1 MLLNTVVERFIARTP
16 MAVAIRGTLEYAFAP
31 EPLDAI
37 FEEIVGDREDRQL
50 LFSTCVD
57 LMGTVV
63 TRVNR
68 SINAAYR
75 AAEDVPVSI
84 SALYQRLQRMPIKAG
99 RELVR
104 HTAQRLEPVI
114 RAMNGAAADPLPGY
128 RTKVL
133 DGNHLAHT
141 QRRLKVLRD
150 VAAGPLPGQS
160 LVVLDPA
167 LGLALDVIPCVDGHA
182 QERSLLD
189 AVIEELKEN
198 DLLIADRNFCTT
210 KFLFGIALRL
220 GYFVIRR
227 HATTLSWE
235 KESAWESRGRTET
248 GELEEQTIELIGPD
262 GSKLTVRRIRLTLD
276 NPTRDGDK
284 VIELLT
290 NLPASAATAAVVAKL
305 YQGRWTVEALFQ
317 RLTVVLG
324 CEVNTLGYPPAA
336 LFGFC
341 VALASSNAYAMIRAS
356 VRGEHGDEAAE
367 KLSDFYVAAELERTV
382 EGMEIAVPEEAWQ
395 PIAGWTAEQM
405 GAWLRSIMRQAR
417 LDRYKKATR
426 GPKKPKPRRTRF
438 AAKKHVAT
446 SRLIS
451 NKQT

>member
-1 MLLNTVVERFIARTP
+1 MLLNPVIDRFISRTP
-16 MAVAIRGTLEYAFAP
+16 MAVAIRGTLEYAFTL

-68 SINAAYR
+68 SLNAAYQ
-75 AAEDVPVSI
+75 AAENVPVSV
-84 SALYQRLQRMPIKAG
+84 SAVYQRLQRMPIEAG

-114 RAMNGAAADPLPGY
+114 RAMKGAATDPLPGY

-133 DGNHLAHT
+133 DGNHLAHS
-141 QRRLKVLRD
+141 QRRLKILRD

-160 LVVLDPA
+160 LVLLDPA
-167 LGLALDVIPCVDGHA
+167 LGLALDVIPCEDGHA

-189 AVIEELKEN
+189 AVVEELQEK

-210 KFLFGIALRL
+210 KFLFGIAAR
-220 GYFVIRR
+220 GGCFVIRR
-227 HATTLSWE
+227 HASTLSWE
-235 KESAWESRGRTET
+235 QESPWESRGRTDT

-262 GSKLTVRRIRLTLD
+262 DTTLRVRRIRLTLD

-284 VIELLT
+284 VIEVLT
-290 NLPASAATAAVVAKL
+290 NLPASVATAVAVAKL
-305 YQGRWTVEALFQ
+305 YQGRWTVEALFH
-317 RLTVVLG
+317 RLTMVLG

-341 VALASSNAYAMIRAS
+341 VALASSNAYAMIRAA

-367 KLSDFYVAAELERTV
+367 NLSDFYVAAELERTV
-382 EGMEIAVPEEAWQ
+382 EGMEIAVPEEEWE
-395 PIAGWTAEQM
+395 PIVGWTAEQM

-417 LDRYKKATR
+417 LERYRKAKR
-426 GPKKPKPRRTRF
+426 GPKKPKTKRTRF
-438 AAKKHVAT
+438 AAKKHISTA
-446 SRLIS
+446 RLLS
-451 NKQT
+451 GKQT

>member
-1 MLLNTVVERFIARTP
+1 MLLNSVIDRFIARTP

-37 FEEIVGDREDRQL
+37 FEKIVGEREDRQL

-75 AAEDVPVSI
+75 AAEAVPVSI
-84 SALYQRLQRMPIKAG
+84 SALYQRLQRMPLEAG

-128 RTKVL
+128 RVKVL

-189 AVIEELKEN
+189 AVIEELQEK

-210 KFLFGIALRL
+210 KFLFGIANRG

-227 HATTLSWE
+227 HATTLTWE
-235 KESAWESRGRTET
+235 KESPWESKGRTET

-262 GSKLTVRRIRLTLD
+262 DSKLEVRRIRLTLD

-324 CEVNTLGYPPAA
+324 CEVDTLGYPPAA

-341 VALASSNAYAMIRAS
+341 VALASSNAYAMIRAA
-356 VRGEHGDEAAE
+356 VRGEHGDKAAE
-367 KLSDFYVAAELERTV
+367 EVSDFYVAAELERTV
-382 EGMEIAVPEEAWQ
+382 EGMEIAVPEEAWE

-417 LDRYKKATR
+417 LDRYKKAKR

-451 NKQT
+451 GKQT

>member
-1 MLLNTVVERFIARTP
+1 MLLNTVIERFVARTP

-84 SALYQRLQRMPIKAG
+84 SALYQRLQRMPIEAG

-133 DGNHLAHT
+133 DGNHLGHT

-276 NPTRDGDK
+276 NPTRDGEK

-290 NLPASAATAAVVAKL
+290 NLSVSAATAAVVAKL

>member
-1 MLLNTVVERFIARTP
+1 MLLNPVIDRFISRTP

-68 SINAAYR
+68 SLNAAYQ
-75 AAEDVPVSI
+75 AAENVPVSV
-84 SALYQRLQRMPIKAG
+84 SAVYQRLQRMPIEAG

-114 RAMNGAAADPLPGY
+114 RAMKGAATDPLPGY

-133 DGNHLAHT
+133 DGNHLAHS
-141 QRRLKVLRD
+141 QRRLKILRD

-160 LVVLDPA
+160 LVLLDPA
-167 LGLALDVIPCVDGHA
+167 LGLALDVIPCEDGHA

-189 AVIEELKEN
+189 AVVEELQEK

-210 KFLFGIALRL
+210 KFLFGIAAR
-220 GYFVIRR
+220 GGCFVIRR
-227 HATTLSWE
+227 HASTLSWE
-235 KESAWESRGRTET
+235 QESPWESRGRTDT

-262 GSKLTVRRIRLTLD
+262 DTTLRVRRIRLTLD

-284 VIELLT
+284 VIEVLT
-290 NLPASAATAAVVAKL
+290 NLPASVATAVAVAKL
-305 YQGRWTVEALFQ
+305 YQGRWTVEALFH
-317 RLTVVLG
+317 RLTMVLG

-336 LFGFC
+336 VFGVC
-341 VALASSNAYAMIRAS
+341 VALASSNAYAMIRAA

-367 KLSDFYVAAELERTV
+367 NLSDFYVAAELERTV
-382 EGMEIAVPEEAWQ
+382 EGMEIAVPEEEWE
-395 PIAGWTAEQM
+395 PIVGWTAEQM

-417 LDRYKKATR
+417 LERYRKAKR
-426 GPKKPKPRRTRF
+426 GPKKPKTKRTRF
-438 AAKKHVAT
+438 AAKKHISTA
-446 SRLIS
+446 RLLS
-451 NKQT
+451 GKQT